1 MTPVS
6 LLENRIDDDELMY
19 GAELNRYPLLLK
31 FLLLCVPGTPFQ
43 ISESRFIQAL
53 KSPRVIDGCFLEES
67 ALFWVEFVLQYW
79 FCFDCRGINAE
90 DRGMMLKRE
99 AHVDGKV
106 SDLLVEFP
114 GWKWWSCLTWSRQLK
129 TAFKTRAC
137 ITNYV
142 LSEFFPLEVG
152 LPLGLRYQY
161 LARAVCEQGGRNSD
175 LDDCCSLGHK
185 WF

>member
-67 ALFWVEFVLQYW
+67 ALF
-79 FCFDCRGINAE
+79 
-90 DRGMMLKRE
+90 
-99 AHVDGKV
+99 
-106 SDLLVEFP
+106 
-114 GWKWWSCLTWSRQLK
+114 
-129 TAFKTRAC
+129 
-137 ITNYV
+137 
-142 LSEFFPLEVG
+142 
-152 LPLGLRYQY
+152 
-161 LARAVCEQGGRNSD
+161 
-175 LDDCCSLGHK
+175 
-185 WF
+185 